1 MNQIKIGK
9 FIAQKRKEKN
19 LTQSELAEKLNV
31 TDRSVSNWENGKCMP
46 DISLF
51 NPLCSALDITINE
64 FLSGEEIESKDYQKK
79 LEENIINTIN
89 YNNKKNLLPVILLI
103 FGITL
108 TIFSLTMF
116 NPDSSLSGVYTIIGL
131 VIAITGFN
139 MMKSFSK
146 NKRIIMNIGISFIS
160 LIAVLGMDYIESKN
174 LKQAPR
180 FYLEKE
186 LDNNMIVY
194 HKLFSNIY
202 RININSINEYY
213 IFDTNKKYTPETVPN
228 VPFNREKSGIDNIIK
243 YQNKYL
249 GNNSN
254 TINLVGSLPLS
265 EYGNVIELDSTN
277 LGIIIDYHVTD
288 WYINNDNYVEKSLI
302 YNTFSIFSLIEN
314 VEYITYNFTG
324 NSYTITREKFE
335 ELYPSYKTITYKNFT
350 KEKFITCLEEKIN
363 NYTFIN
369 DVFDKLFT

>member
-64 FLSGEEIESKDYQKK
+64 FLSGEEIENKDYQKK

-131 VIAITGFN
+131 VIAITDFN

-146 NKRIIMNIGISFIS
+146 NKRIIINIGISFIS
-160 LIAVLGMDYIESKN
+160 LIAILGIDYIESVN

-186 LDNNMIVY
+186 IDNNMIVY

-202 RININSINEYY
+202 RININTINEYY
-213 IFDTNKKYTPETVPN
+213 VFDNNKKYTTETVPN
-228 VPFNREKSGIDNIIK
+228 VPFNREKSGIDSIIK

-254 TINLVGSLPLS
+254 TINLIGGLPLS
-265 EYGNVIELDSTN
+265 EYGNVIELDSDN

-314 VEYITYNFTG
+314 VNYITYNFTG
-324 NSYTITREKFE
+324 NTYTITREKFE
-335 ELYPSYKTITYKNFT
+335 EVYPSYKTITYKNFT

-363 NYTFIN
+363 DYTFVN

>member
-51 NPLCSALDITINE
+51 NPLCSILDITINE
-64 FLSGEEIESKDYQKK
+64 FLSGEEIENKDYQKK

-116 NPDSSLSGVYTIIGL
+116 NPDSSLSGAYTIIGL
-131 VIAITGFN
+131 VIAIIGFN

-146 NKRIIMNIGISFIS
+146 NKRIIINIGISFIS
-160 LIAVLGMDYIESKN
+160 LIAILGIDYIESVN

-186 LDNNMIVY
+186 IDNNMIVY

-254 TINLVGSLPLS
+254 TINLIGSLPLS
-265 EYGNVIELDSTN
+265 EYGNVIELDSDN

-314 VEYITYNFTG
+314 VNYITYNFTG
-324 NSYTITREKFE
+324 NTYTITREKFE
-335 ELYPSYKTITYKNFT
+335 EVYPSYKTITYKNFT
-350 KEKFITCLEEKIN
+350 KEKFIICLEEKIN
-363 NYTFIN
+363 DYTFVN

>member
-51 NPLCSALDITINE
+51 NPLCSVLDITINE
-64 FLSGEEIESKDYQKK
+64 FLSGEEIENKDYQKK

-116 NPDSSLSGVYTIIGL
+116 NPDSSLSGAYTIIGL
-131 VIAITGFN
+131 VIAIIGFN

-146 NKRIIMNIGISFIS
+146 NKRIIINIGISFIS
-160 LIAVLGMDYIESKN
+160 LIAILGIDYIESVN

-186 LDNNMIVY
+186 IDNNMIVY

-202 RININSINEYY
+202 RININTINEYY
-213 IFDTNKKYTPETVPN
+213 VFDNNKKYTPETVPN

-254 TINLVGSLPLS
+254 TINLIGGLPLS
-265 EYGNVIELDSTN
+265 EYGNVIELDSDN

-314 VEYITYNFTG
+314 VNYITYNFTG
-324 NSYTITREKFE
+324 NTYTITREKFE
-335 ELYPSYKTITYKNFT
+335 EVYPSYKTITYKNFT

-363 NYTFIN
+363 DYTFVN

>member
-9 FIAQKRKEKN
+9 FIVQKRKEKN

-51 NPLCSALDITINE
+51 NPLCSVLDITINE
-64 FLSGEEIESKDYQKK
+64 FLSGEEIENKDYQKK

-116 NPDSSLSGVYTIIGL
+116 NPDSSLSGAYTIIGL
-131 VIAITGFN
+131 VIAIIGFN

-146 NKRIIMNIGISFIS
+146 NKRIIINIGISFIS
-160 LIAVLGMDYIESKN
+160 LIAILGIDYIESVN
-174 LKQAPR
+174 LKQVPR

-186 LDNNMIVY
+186 IDNNMIVY

-213 IFDTNKKYTPETVPN
+213 IFDTNKKYTTETIPN

-254 TINLVGSLPLS
+254 TINLIGSLPLS
-265 EYGNVIELDSTN
+265 EYGNVIELDSDN

-324 NSYTITREKFE
+324 NTYTITREKFE
-335 ELYPSYKTITYKNFT
+335 EVYPSYKTITYKNFT

-363 NYTFIN
+363 DYTFVN

>member
-51 NPLCSALDITINE
+51 NPLCSVLDITINE
-64 FLSGEEIESKDYQKK
+64 FLSGEEIENKDYQKK

-160 LIAVLGMDYIESKN
+160 LIAILGIDYIESVN

-186 LDNNMIVY
+186 IDNNMIVY

-202 RININSINEYY
+202 RININTINEYY
-213 IFDTNKKYTPETVPN
+213 VFDNNKKYTTETVPN
-228 VPFNREKSGIDNIIK
+228 VPFNREKSGIDSIIK

-369 DVFDKLFT
+369 AVFDKLFT

>member
-1 MNQIKIGK
+1 MNQTKIGI
-9 FIAQKRKEKN
+9 FIAKKRKEKN

-31 TDRSVSNWENGKCMP
+31 TDRSISNWENGKCMP

-108 TIFSLTMF
+108 TIFSLTMLS
-116 NPDSSLSGVYTIIGL
+116 PDSSLSGAYTIIGL
-131 VIAITGFN
+131 AIAITGFN

-146 NKRIIMNIGISFIS
+146 YKRIIINIGILIVSFIA
-160 LIAVLGMDYIESKN
+160 ILGIDYIESVN

-186 LDNNMIVY
+186 IDNNMIVY

-202 RININSINEYY
+202 RLNINTINEYY
-213 IFDTNKKYTPETVPN
+213 VFDNNKKYTTETVPN

-249 GNNSN
+249 GNSSN

-314 VEYITYNFTG
+314 AGYITYNFTG

-335 ELYPSYKTITYKNFT
+335 EVYPSYKTITYKNFT
-350 KEKFITCLEEKIN
+350 KEKFITCLEKKIN
-363 NYTFIN
+363 DYTFIN
-369 DVFDKLFT
+369 DIFDKLFT

>member
-51 NPLCSALDITINE
+51 NPLCSVLDITINE
-64 FLSGEEIESKDYQKK
+64 FLSGEEIENKDYQKK

-116 NPDSSLSGVYTIIGL
+116 NPDSSLSGAYTIIGL
-131 VIAITGFN
+131 VIVITGFN

-160 LIAVLGMDYIESKN
+160 LIAILGIDYIESVN

-186 LDNNMIVY
+186 IDNNMIVY

-213 IFDTNKKYTPETVPN
+213 IFDTNKKYTTETIPN
-228 VPFNREKSGIDNIIK
+228 VPFNREKSGIDSIIK

-265 EYGNVIELDSTN
+265 EYGNVIELDSDN

-314 VEYITYNFTG
+314 VNYITYNFTG
-324 NSYTITREKFE
+324 NTYTITREKFE
-335 ELYPSYKTITYKNFT
+335 EVYPSYKTITYKNFT

-363 NYTFIN
+363 DYTFVN

>member
-1 MNQIKIGK
+1 MNQTKIGK

-51 NPLCSALDITINE
+51 NPLCSVLDITINE

-89 YNNKKNLLPVILLI
+89 YNNKKNLLPFILLI

-108 TIFSLTMF
+108 TIFSLTMLG
-116 NPDSSLSGVYTIIGL
+116 PDSSLSGVYTIIGL
-131 VIAITGFN
+131 AIAITGFN

-146 NKRIIMNIGISFIS
+146 NKRIIINIGISFIS
-160 LIAVLGMDYIESKN
+160 LIAILGIDYIESVN

-186 LDNNMIVY
+186 IDNNMIVY

-202 RININSINEYY
+202 RININTINEYY
-213 IFDTNKKYTPETVPN
+213 VFDNNKKYTTETVPN
-228 VPFNREKSGIDNIIK
+228 VPFNREKSGIDSIIK

-363 NYTFIN
+363 DYTFVN
-369 DVFDKLFT
+369 DVFDKMFT

>member
-1 MNQIKIGK
+1 MNQTKIGK

-51 NPLCSALDITINE
+51 NPLCSVLDITINE
-64 FLSGEEIESKDYQKK
+64 FLSGEEIENKDYQKK

-89 YNNKKNLLPVILLI
+89 YNNKKNLLPFILLI

-146 NKRIIMNIGISFIS
+146 NKRIIINIGISFIS
-160 LIAVLGMDYIESKN
+160 LIAILGIDYIESVN

-186 LDNNMIVY
+186 IDNNMIVY

-202 RININSINEYY
+202 RININTINEYY
-213 IFDTNKKYTPETVPN
+213 VFDNNKKYTTETVPN
-228 VPFNREKSGIDNIIK
+228 VPFNREKSGIDSIIK

-369 DVFDKLFT
+369 AVFDKLFT

>member
-51 NPLCSALDITINE
+51 NPLCSVLDITINE
-64 FLSGEEIESKDYQKK
+64 FLSGEEIENKDYQKK

-116 NPDSSLSGVYTIIGL
+116 NPDSSLSGAYTIIGL

-146 NKRIIMNIGISFIS
+146 NKRIIINIGISFIS
-160 LIAVLGMDYIESKN
+160 LIAILGIDYIESVN

-186 LDNNMIVY
+186 IDNNMIVY

-202 RININSINEYY
+202 RININTINEYY
-213 IFDTNKKYTPETVPN
+213 VFDNNKKYTTETVPN
-228 VPFNREKSGIDNIIK
+228 VPFNREKSGIDSIIK

-254 TINLVGSLPLS
+254 TINLIGSLPLS

-314 VEYITYNFTG
+314 VNYITYNFTG
-324 NSYTITREKFE
+324 NTYTITREKFE
-335 ELYPSYKTITYKNFT
+335 EVYPSYKTITYKNFT

>member
-51 NPLCSALDITINE
+51 NPLCSVLDITINE
-64 FLSGEEIESKDYQKK
+64 FLSGEEIENKDYQKK

-160 LIAVLGMDYIESKN
+160 LIAILGIDYIESVN

-186 LDNNMIVY
+186 INNNMIVY

-202 RININSINEYY
+202 RININTINEYY
-213 IFDTNKKYTPETVPN
+213 VFDNNKKYTTETAPN
-228 VPFNREKSGIDNIIK
+228 VPFNREKSGIDSIIK

-254 TINLVGSLPLS
+254 TINLIGSLPLS

-314 VEYITYNFTG
+314 VNYITYNFTG
-324 NSYTITREKFE
+324 NTYTITREKFE
-335 ELYPSYKTITYKNFT
+335 EVYPSYKTITYKNFT

>member
-1 MNQIKIGK
+1 MNQTKIGK

-51 NPLCSALDITINE
+51 NPLCSVLDITINE
-64 FLSGEEIESKDYQKK
+64 FLSGEEIENKDYQKK

-116 NPDSSLSGVYTIIGL
+116 SPDSSLSGAYTIIGL
-131 VIAITGFN
+131 AITIISFN

-146 NKRIIMNIGISFIS
+146 NKRIIINIGISFIS
-160 LIAVLGMDYIESKN
+160 LIAILGIDYIESVN

-186 LDNNMIVY
+186 IDNNMIVY

-202 RININSINEYY
+202 RININTINEYY
-213 IFDTNKKYTPETVPN
+213 VFDNNKKYTTETVPN

-265 EYGNVIELDSTN
+265 EYGNVIELDSDN

-314 VEYITYNFTG
+314 VNYITYNFTG
-324 NSYTITREKFE
+324 NTYTITREKFE
-335 ELYPSYKTITYKNFT
+335 EVYPSYKTITYKNFT

-363 NYTFIN
+363 DYTFVN

>member
-31 TDRSVSNWENGKCMP
+31 TDRSISNWENGKCMP

-51 NPLCSALDITINE
+51 NPLCSVLDITINE
-64 FLSGEEIESKDYQKK
+64 FLSGEEIENKDYQKK

-160 LIAVLGMDYIESKN
+160 LIAILGIDYIESVN

-186 LDNNMIVY
+186 IDNNMIVY

-213 IFDTNKKYTPETVPN
+213 IFDTNKKYTTETIPN

-254 TINLVGSLPLS
+254 TINLIGGLPLS
-265 EYGNVIELDSTN
+265 EYGNVIELDSDN

-314 VEYITYNFTG
+314 VNYITYNFTG
-324 NSYTITREKFE
+324 NTYTITREKFE
-335 ELYPSYKTITYKNFT
+335 EVYPSYKTITYKNFT

-363 NYTFIN
+363 DYTFVN

>member
-31 TDRSVSNWENGKCMP
+31 TDRTVSNWENGKCMP

-64 FLSGEEIESKDYQKK
+64 FLSGEEIENKDYQKK

-108 TIFSLTMF
+108 TIFSLTMLS
-116 NPDSSLSGVYTIIGL
+116 PDSSLSGVYTIIGL
-131 VIAITGFN
+131 FIAITGFN

-146 NKRIIMNIGISFIS
+146 NKRIIINIGISFIS
-160 LIAVLGMDYIESKN
+160 LIAILGIDYIESVN

-186 LDNNMIVY
+186 IDNNMIVY

-202 RININSINEYY
+202 RININTINEYY
-213 IFDTNKKYTPETVPN
+213 VFDNNKKYTPETVPN
-228 VPFNREKSGIDNIIK
+228 VPFNREKSGIDSIIK

-369 DVFDKLFT
+369 AVFDKLFT

>member
-51 NPLCSALDITINE
+51 NPLCSILDITINE
-64 FLSGEEIESKDYQKK
+64 FLSGEEIENKDYQKK

-116 NPDSSLSGVYTIIGL
+116 NPDSSLSGAYTIIGL

-139 MMKSFSK
+139 MTKSFSK

-160 LIAVLGMDYIESKN
+160 LIAILGIDYIESVN

-186 LDNNMIVY
+186 IDNNMIVY

-213 IFDTNKKYTPETVPN
+213 IFDTNKKYTTETIPN
-228 VPFNREKSGIDNIIK
+228 VPFNREKSGIDSIIK

-265 EYGNVIELDSTN
+265 EYGNVIELDSDN

-314 VEYITYNFTG
+314 VNYITYNFTG
-324 NSYTITREKFE
+324 NTYTITREKFE
-335 ELYPSYKTITYKNFT
+335 EVYPSYKTITYKNFT

-363 NYTFIN
+363 DYTFVN

>member
-1 MNQIKIGK
+1 MNQTKIGK

-51 NPLCSALDITINE
+51 NPLCSVLDITINE

-89 YNNKKNLLPVILLI
+89 YNNKKNLLPFILLI

-108 TIFSLTMF
+108 TIFSLTMLS
-116 NPDSSLSGVYTIIGL
+116 PDSSLSGVYTIIGL

-146 NKRIIMNIGISFIS
+146 NKRIIINIGISFIS
-160 LIAVLGMDYIESKN
+160 LIAILGIDYIESVN

-186 LDNNMIVY
+186 IDNNMIVY

-213 IFDTNKKYTPETVPN
+213 VFDNNKKYTTETVPN
-228 VPFNREKSGIDNIIK
+228 VPFNREKSGIDSIIK

-265 EYGNVIELDSTN
+265 EYGNVIELDSDN

-363 NYTFIN
+363 DYTFVN
-369 DVFDKLFT
+369 DVFDKMFT

>member
-1 MNQIKIGK
+1 MNQTKIGK

-51 NPLCSALDITINE
+51 NPLCSVLDITINE
-64 FLSGEEIESKDYQKK
+64 FLSGEEIENKDYQKK

-89 YNNKKNLLPVILLI
+89 YNNKKNMLPVILLI

-116 NPDSSLSGVYTIIGL
+116 NPDSSLSGAYTIIGL
-131 VIAITGFN
+131 AITITGFN

-146 NKRIIMNIGISFIS
+146 NKRIIINIGISFIS
-160 LIAVLGMDYIESKN
+160 LIAILGIDYIESVN

-186 LDNNMIVY
+186 IDNNMIVY

-202 RININSINEYY
+202 RININTINEYY
-213 IFDTNKKYTPETVPN
+213 VFDNNKKYTTETVPN

-265 EYGNVIELDSTN
+265 EYGNVIELDSNN

-314 VEYITYNFTG
+314 VNYITYNFTG
-324 NSYTITREKFE
+324 NTYTITREKFE
-335 ELYPSYKTITYKNFT
+335 EVYPSYKTITYKNFT

-363 NYTFIN
+363 DYTFVN

>member
-1 MNQIKIGK
+1 M
-9 FIAQKRKEKN
+9 
-19 LTQSELAEKLNV
+19 
-31 TDRSVSNWENGKCMP
+31 
-46 DISLF
+46 
-51 NPLCSALDITINE
+51 
-64 FLSGEEIESKDYQKK
+64 
-79 LEENIINTIN
+79 
-89 YNNKKNLLPVILLI
+89 
-103 FGITL
+103 
-108 TIFSLTMF
+108 
-116 NPDSSLSGVYTIIGL
+116 
-131 VIAITGFN
+131 
-139 MMKSFSK
+139 
-146 NKRIIMNIGISFIS
+146 KRIIINIGILIISFIA
-160 LIAVLGMDYIESKN
+160 ILGIDYIESVN

-186 LDNNMIVY
+186 IDNNMIVY

-202 RININSINEYY
+202 RININTINEYY
-213 IFDTNKKYTPETVPN
+213 VFDNDKKYTTETVPN

-249 GNNSN
+249 GNSSN

-288 WYINNDNYVEKSLI
+288 WYINNNNYVEKSLI

-314 VEYITYNFTG
+314 AGYITYNFTG

-335 ELYPSYKTITYKNFT
+335 EVYPSYKTITYKNFT

-363 NYTFIN
+363 DYTFIN
-369 DVFDKLFT
+369 DIFDKLFT

>member
-51 NPLCSALDITINE
+51 NPLCSILDITINE
-64 FLSGEEIESKDYQKK
+64 FLSGEEIENKDYQKK

-116 NPDSSLSGVYTIIGL
+116 NPDSSLSGAYTIIGL

-139 MMKSFSK
+139 MTKSFSK

-160 LIAVLGMDYIESKN
+160 LIAILGIDYIESVN

-186 LDNNMIVY
+186 IDNNMIVY

-228 VPFNREKSGIDNIIK
+228 VPFNREKSGIDSIIK

-265 EYGNVIELDSTN
+265 EYGNVIELDSDN

-314 VEYITYNFTG
+314 VNYITYNFTG
-324 NSYTITREKFE
+324 NTYTITREKFE
-335 ELYPSYKTITYKNFT
+335 EVYPSYKTITYKNFT

-363 NYTFIN
+363 DYTFVN

>member
-51 NPLCSALDITINE
+51 NPLCSVLDITINE
-64 FLSGEEIESKDYQKK
+64 FLSGEEIENKDYQKK

-160 LIAVLGMDYIESKN
+160 LIAILGIDYIESVN

-186 LDNNMIVY
+186 INNNMIVY

-213 IFDTNKKYTPETVPN
+213 IFDTDKKYTTETIPN

-254 TINLVGSLPLS
+254 TINLIGSLPLS
-265 EYGNVIELDSTN
+265 EYGNVIELDSDN

-314 VEYITYNFTG
+314 VNYITYNFTG
-324 NSYTITREKFE
+324 NTYTITREKFE
-335 ELYPSYKTITYKNFT
+335 EVYPSYKTITYKNFT
-350 KEKFITCLEEKIN
+350 KEKFIICLEEKIN
-363 NYTFIN
+363 DYTFVN

>member
-51 NPLCSALDITINE
+51 NPLCSVLDITINE
-64 FLSGEEIESKDYQKK
+64 FLSGEEIENKDYQKK

-116 NPDSSLSGVYTIIGL
+116 NPDSSLSGAYTIIGL
-131 VIAITGFN
+131 VIAIIGFN

-146 NKRIIMNIGISFIS
+146 NKRIIINIGISFIS
-160 LIAVLGMDYIESKN
+160 LIAILGIDYIESVN
-174 LKQAPR
+174 LKQVPR

-186 LDNNMIVY
+186 IDNNMIVY

-213 IFDTNKKYTPETVPN
+213 IFDTNKKYTTETIPN

-254 TINLVGSLPLS
+254 TINLIGSLPLS
-265 EYGNVIELDSTN
+265 EYGNVIELDSDN

-314 VEYITYNFTG
+314 VNYITYNFTG
-324 NSYTITREKFE
+324 NTYTITREKFE
-335 ELYPSYKTITYKNFT
+335 EVYPSYKTITYKNFT

-363 NYTFIN
+363 DYTFVN

>member
-1 MNQIKIGK
+1 MNQTKIGI
-9 FIAQKRKEKN
+9 FIAKKRKEKN

-31 TDRSVSNWENGKCMP
+31 TDRSISNWENGKCMP

-108 TIFSLTMF
+108 TIFSLTMLS
-116 NPDSSLSGVYTIIGL
+116 PDSSLSGAYTIIGL
-131 VIAITGFN
+131 AIAITGFN

-146 NKRIIMNIGISFIS
+146 YKRIIINIGILIISFIA
-160 LIAVLGMDYIESKN
+160 ILGIDYIESVN

-186 LDNNMIVY
+186 IDNNMIVY

-202 RININSINEYY
+202 RININTINEYY
-213 IFDTNKKYTPETVPN
+213 VFDNDKKYTTETVPN

-249 GNNSN
+249 GNSSN

-288 WYINNDNYVEKSLI
+288 WYINNNNYVEKSLI

-314 VEYITYNFTG
+314 AGYITYNFTG

-335 ELYPSYKTITYKNFT
+335 EVYPSYKTITYKNFT

-363 NYTFIN
+363 DYTFIN
-369 DVFDKLFT
+369 DIFDKLFT

>member
-51 NPLCSALDITINE
+51 NPLCSVLDITINE
-64 FLSGEEIESKDYQKK
+64 FLSGEEIENKDYQKK

-116 NPDSSLSGVYTIIGL
+116 NPDSSLSGAYTIIGL
-131 VIAITGFN
+131 VIAIIGFN

-146 NKRIIMNIGISFIS
+146 NKRIIINIGISFIS
-160 LIAVLGMDYIESKN
+160 LIAILGIDYIESVN

-186 LDNNMIVY
+186 IDNNMIVY

-228 VPFNREKSGIDNIIK
+228 VPFNREKSGIANIIK

-254 TINLVGSLPLS
+254 TINLIGSLPLS
-265 EYGNVIELDSTN
+265 EYGNVIELDSDN

-314 VEYITYNFTG
+314 VNYITYNFTG
-324 NSYTITREKFE
+324 NTYTITREKFE
-335 ELYPSYKTITYKNFT
+335 EVYPSYKTITYKNFT

-363 NYTFIN
+363 DYTFVN

>member
-1 MNQIKIGK
+1 MNQTKIGK

-51 NPLCSALDITINE
+51 NPLCSVLDITINE
-64 FLSGEEIESKDYQKK
+64 FLSGEEIENKDYQKK

-116 NPDSSLSGVYTIIGL
+116 SPDSSLSGAYTIIGL
-131 VIAITGFN
+131 AIAITGFN

-146 NKRIIMNIGISFIS
+146 NKRIIINIGISFIS
-160 LIAVLGMDYIESKN
+160 LIAILGIDYIESVN

-186 LDNNMIVY
+186 IDNNMIVY

-202 RININSINEYY
+202 RININTINEYY
-213 IFDTNKKYTPETVPN
+213 VFDNDKKYTTETVPN

-265 EYGNVIELDSTN
+265 EYGNVIELDSDN

-314 VEYITYNFTG
+314 VNYITYNFTG
-324 NSYTITREKFE
+324 NTYTITREKFE
-335 ELYPSYKTITYKNFT
+335 EVYPSYKTITYKNFT

-363 NYTFIN
+363 DYTFVN